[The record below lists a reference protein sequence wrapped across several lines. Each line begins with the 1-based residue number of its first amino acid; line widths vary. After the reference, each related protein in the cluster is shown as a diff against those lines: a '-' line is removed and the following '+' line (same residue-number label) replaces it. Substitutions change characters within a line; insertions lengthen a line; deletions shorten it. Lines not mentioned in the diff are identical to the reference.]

1 MCIMSSVVV
10 PIRGRVVVRRGRNE
24 VYIYVSRRELGGRML
39 ARYNG
44 ARVDGLVIILSE
56 GGGDVP

>member
-10 PIRGRVVVRRGRNE
+10 PIKGRVVVRRGRNE
-24 VYIYVSRRELGGRML
+24 VYIYVSRREPGGRML

-44 ARVDGLVIILSE
+44 ARVDGLVIILSG

>member
-1 MCIMSSVVV
+1 MSSVVV
-10 PIRGRVVVRRGRNE
+10 PIRGRVVVRRGRND

>member
-24 VYIYVSRRELGGRML
+24 VLIYVSRREPGGRML

>member
-10 PIRGRVVVRRGRNE
+10 PIRGRVVVRRGRND

-39 ARYNG
+39 ARYSG

>member
-1 MCIMSSVVV
+1 MCIMSNVVV
-10 PIRGRVVVRRGRNE
+10 PIRGSVIVRRGRNE
-24 VYIYVSRRELGGRML
+24 VYIYVSRREPGGRML

>member
-10 PIRGRVVVRRGRNE
+10 PIRGRVVVRRGRND

>member
-1 MCIMSSVVV
+1 MSSVVV

>member
-10 PIRGRVVVRRGRNE
+10 PIRGRVVVRRGRND

-56 GGGDVP
+56 GGGDGH

>member
-1 MCIMSSVVV
+1 MTSVVV
-10 PIRGRVVVRRGRNE
+10 PIKGSVMVRRGRNE
-24 VYIYVSRRELGGRML
+24 VYIYVSRREPGGRML
-39 ARYNG
+39 ARYSG

>member
-1 MCIMSSVVV
+1 MSSVVV
-10 PIRGRVVVRRGRNE
+10 PIRGRVVVRRGRND

-56 GGGDVP
+56 GGGDGH